1 MNASPNS
8 GAASPLQGARVLVIE
23 DDALLLMEL
32 EAILVNAGAEVIGV
46 CRTVPDGVAAAQQED
61 IAAAVL
67 DVRIGRDTIAPVA
80 RQLASRGT
88 PFVFYT
94 GQVGNDP
101 AIAEWADRVIVPKP
115 AKAATIVSAVAGLL
129 PRGGDRDPS
138 RKEQS

>member
-1 MNASPNS
+1 MNRPFSSAGVP
-8 GAASPLQGARVLVIE
+8 ALRGARVLVVE

-32 EAILVNAGAEVIGV
+32 EAILLDAGAQVVSV
-46 CRTVPDGVAAAQQED
+46 CRTVEDGLAAAQQD
-61 IAAAVL
+61 GITAAVL

-101 AIAEWADRVIVPKP
+101 AIAEWRDHAIVEKP
-115 AKAATIVSAVAGLL
+115 AQAKVIISAVAGLL
-129 PRGGDRDPS
+129 RPRGGERPTNGPS
-138 RKEQS
+138 

>member
-1 MNASPNS
+1 MNTSPS
-8 GAASPLQGARVLVIE
+8 SRAASLLQGVRVLVVE

-32 EAILVNAGAEVIGV
+32 ETILIGAGAEVIGV
-46 CRTVPDGVAAAQQED
+46 CRTVADGVTAAQQD
-61 IAAAVL
+61 GIAAAVL

-94 GQVGNDP
+94 GQVDNDP
-101 AIAEWADRVIVPKP
+101 AIAEWRDHAIVAKP

-129 PRGGDRDPS
+129 PPGGCEPPKNGPR
-138 RKEQS
+138 

>member
-1 MNASPNS
+1 MNPPSTSATVPALR
-8 GAASPLQGARVLVIE
+8 GMRVLVVE

-32 EAILVNAGAEVIGV
+32 EAILLDAGAQAVSV
-46 CRTVPDGVAAAQQED
+46 CRMVEDGVAAAQQNG
-61 IAAAVL
+61 ITAAVL

-101 AIAEWADRVIVPKP
+101 AIAEWGDHAVVAKP
-115 AKAATIVSAVAGLL
+115 AQAKTIVSAVAGLV
-129 PRGGDRDPS
+129 R
-138 RKEQS
+138 QA